1 MNKRNR
7 DRINV
12 NVLDMIRFGRFG
24 SVEIGSTLDEVAE
37 FFKPLSG
44 IEPESL
50 PLVSDDESLEG
61 VCAFVTGGIR
71 IYLHKKYNDD
81 FKVTAIIAEALSK
94 GAGFIDDE
102 NCIYF
107 DCCDLRRGKSIS
119 KIKRKL
125 ERMGIGVKNQKICA
139 YSVILYTIPYGML
152 VFNFYPPEGIFEE
165 TAKLIH
171 FNIA

>member
-1 MNKRNR
+1 MKKRNR
-7 DRINV
+7 GRINV
-12 NVLDMIRFGRFG
+12 NVLDMIRYGRFG

-44 IEPESL
+44 IEPQSL
-50 PLVSDDESLEG
+50 PLVSSDESLEG

-71 IYLHKKYNDD
+71 IYLHKKYNDE
-81 FKVTAIIAEALSK
+81 FRVTAIIAEALKK
-94 GAGFIDDE
+94 GAGFIDEE

-107 DCCDLRRGKSIS
+107 DCCNMRRGKSIS

-125 ERMGIGVKNQKICA
+125 ERMGIGVENQELCA
-139 YSVILYTIPYGML
+139 YSVLLYTIPYGMI
-152 VFNFYPPEGIFEE
+152 VFNFYPPEGVFEE

-171 FNIA
+171 FQII